1 MSSFK
6 CDEIFGM
13 LLTLLTL
20 PVEDQLSKIE
30 RVPKRG
36 DSRVRSLK
44 KNDLAN
50 LLDTLYEYY
59 NYWWDRVEP
68 NSNSVEKLWENIK
81 KLDLE
86 CSEESFRQ
94 DEVWINIRKLASE
107 SLAEAGSPI
116 FSVPDKLDFEEY
128 IEILD

>member
-6 CDEIFGM
+6 CDEVFGM
-13 LLTLLTL
+13 LLTFLTL
-20 PVEDQLSKIE
+20 PVEEQLSRIDS
-30 RVPKRG
+30 VPKRG

-44 KNDLAN
+44 QNDLAN

-68 NSNSVEKLWENIK
+68 SSDSVEQLWEHIK

-94 DEVWINIRKLASE
+94 DEAWINVRNLANE
-107 SLAEAGSPI
+107 SLAEAGNPI